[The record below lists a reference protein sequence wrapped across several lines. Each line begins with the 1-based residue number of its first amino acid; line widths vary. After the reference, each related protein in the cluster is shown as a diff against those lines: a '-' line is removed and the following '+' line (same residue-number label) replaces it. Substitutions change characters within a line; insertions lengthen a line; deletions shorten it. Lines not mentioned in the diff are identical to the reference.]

1 MQQYT
6 APHTLPAADEKMD
19 IVFVGHVD
27 HGKSTIVGR
36 LLADTGSL
44 PQGKLEQVRESCL
57 RNSRPFEYAFLI
69 DALKDER
76 SQNITID
83 SARVFFKSARR
94 HYIIIDAPGHIEF
107 IKNMV
112 TGASRAEAALLVI
125 DAQEGVQENSRRH
138 GYLLKML
145 GIRQMAVLIN
155 KMDLVGYRQEHFE
168 QLCAEYGA
176 YLSSIG
182 VQPTSFI
189 PVSGRE
195 GDNVANPGAN
205 MPWYDGPTVLQ
216 VLDSFEKKRAPID
229 LPLRLPVQDIYR
241 FTLFGDDRRIVA
253 GTISSGQLATGDEL
267 VFYPSGKRSQ
277 VKTIEGFNLPPQ
289 QHSGAGQA
297 TGFTLTQQIY
307 IQRGEIATRAS
318 DPAPQV
324 ALKLHVSL
332 FWLGKEPMVARKTY
346 TLKLGTARVKASI
359 SRFIGVMD
367 ASSGA
372 LSPDKQQVDHHE
384 VAELELTLNHELA
397 FDLSDTLSDTS
408 RFVIVDQYEICG
420 GGIVLS
426 EVEDKQ
432 SGLREGV
439 LKRNLRWVYGGVTNE
454 QRAERYSQRPTLVL
468 ITGTEGA
475 GRKQTA
481 RDLEQR
487 LFQDGRYVYY
497 LGFGSVIHGVD
508 ADLTPHGSLDVHRE
522 HVRRLAEVANLL
534 LDAGMILILT
544 AVEFTQDDLQIMR
557 TILDDRIIETVWI
570 GAQVTTDLPFDLKV
584 EDREMAVPQI
594 KYLLQE
600 HGSIFRI

>member
-1 MQQYT
+1 MEPNT
-6 APHTLPAADEKMD
+6 TLPIDDEKMD

-145 GIRQMAVLIN
+145 GIRQIAVLIN
-155 KMDLVGYRQEHFE
+155 KMDLVDYRQEHFE
-168 QLCAEYGA
+168 QLCTEYGA
-176 YLSSIG
+176 YLNSIG
-182 VQPTSFI
+182 VQPTRFI

-195 GDNVANPGAN
+195 GDNVATPGLN

-216 VLDSFEKKRAPID
+216 EIAAFEKKSTPLN

-241 FTLFGDDRRIVA
+241 FTLYGDDRRIVA
-253 GTISSGQLATGDEL
+253 GTISSGQLASGDE
-267 VFYPSGKRSQ
+267 VIFYPSGKRSQ
-277 VKTIEGFNLPPQ
+277 VKSIEGFNCPPQ
-289 QHSGAGQA
+289 PAALAGQA
-297 TGFTLTQQIY
+297 TGFTLAQQIY

-318 DPAPQV
+318 DPAPRV
-324 ALKLHVSL
+324 AMKLHVSL
-332 FWLGKEPMVARKTY
+332 FWLGKEPMVARKSY
-346 TLKLGTARVKASI
+346 TLKLGTARVKATI
-359 SRFIGVMD
+359 EKFIGVMD
-367 ASSGA
+367 ASSGE
-372 LSPDKQQVDHHE
+372 LSANKQQVDHHE
-384 VAELELTLNHELA
+384 VAELEITLNHELA
-397 FDLSDTLSDTS
+397 FDLSDSLGDTS

-420 GGIVLS
+420 GGIVLG
-426 EVEDKQ
+426 EVEDTH

-439 LKRNLRWVYGGVTNE
+439 LQRNLRWVLGGITSE
-454 QRAERYSQRPTLVL
+454 QRTVRYSQRATLVL
-468 ITGTEGA
+468 ITGKKSA
-475 GRKQTA
+475 GRKRTA
-481 RDLEQR
+481 SDLEKR
-487 LFQDGRYVYY
+487 LFEEGRHVYY

-508 ADLTPHGSLDVHRE
+508 ADLTPHGSIEVQRE

-534 LDAGMILILT
+534 LDAGLILILT

-557 TILDDRIIETVWI
+557 TILDAKAIETVWI
-570 GAQVTTDLPFDLKV
+570 GDEVTTDLQFDLKV
-584 EDREMAVPQI
+584 EDRDMAVTQI

-600 HGSIFRI
+600 HGAIFRI